1 MRNKEWDGDV
11 FWTAKMMKFHNNE
24 VWERWVMDN
33 GVLEYV
39 CCVVIY
45 EEGFCK
51 RNRERDGNV
60 FMSNKMII
68 FQNNGVW
75 ERWAMDNGVL

>member
-51 RNRERDGNV
+51 RNGEVWKCVCGSQ
-60 FMSNKMII
+60 MSE
-68 FQNNGVW
+68 VS
-75 ERWAMDNGVL
+75 E